1 MDLERL
7 YRTYLKSTGVST
19 DTRSLEKGNLFFA
32 LKGENFD
39 ANHLASEALEKG
51 AVAVVVDNPEVH
63 QDGNPAFFLVEDS
76 LQTLQS
82 LAHHHREQLQVKA
95 IALTGSN
102 GKTTTK
108 ELLSRVL
115 STQYRVQS
123 TLGNF
128 NNHIGVPLTLLRLK
142 SGTEIAVV
150 EMGTNHFGEI
160 DFLCRIAAPDYGY
173 ITNFGKAHL
182 EGFGSP
188 EGVVKAKS
196 ELYKYLRE
204 HGGMAFIRSGT
215 RQEELTEGMQRQD
228 ISSDIRLIS
237 ADPYVHINVQGV
249 EIQSRLIGKYNYDN
263 LTAAAGIGLYFGIEP
278 ENIKKAI
285 ESYVPDNK
293 RSQVIQAGDT
303 TIILDAYNANPT
315 SMEAAIMSLSE
326 NSFSSKAV
334 ILGDMF
340 ELGEESRKEHESIAR
355 MAVDKIPEVFLIGEN
370 FYRTNAKAYK
380 FRDFE
385 AFQTAFPSL
394 DWKGKTVLVK
404 ASRGMALERILELFK

>member
-1 MDLERL
+1 MDIEQL
-7 YRTYLKSTGVST
+7 YDVYLRSTGVST
-19 DTRSLEKGNLFFA
+19 DTRSLVKDNLFFA
-32 LKGENFD
+32 LKGDNFD
-39 ANHLASEALEKG
+39 ANRLAVEALEKG
-51 AVAVVVDNPEVH
+51 AIAVVVDNPQVY
-63 QDGNPAFFLVEDS
+63 QDGNPAYFLVEDAM
-76 LQTLQS
+76 QTLQS
-82 LAHHHREQLQVKA
+82 LAHHHREQLQVKV

-237 ADPYVHINVQGV
+237 ADPYVHIYVQGV
-249 EIQSRLIGKYNYDN
+249 EIQSRLIGKYNYGN

-355 MAVDKIPEVFLIGEN
+355 MAVDKIPEVFFIGEN
-370 FYRTNAKAYK
+370 FYRTNVEAYK

-385 AFQTAFPSL
+385 AFQAAFPSL
-394 DWKGKTVLVK
+394 DWKGKTVLIK
-404 ASRGMALERILELFK
+404 ASRGMALERILDLFK